1 VADEQQT
8 PIGRQ
13 ASQLGE
19 RLASAEVACKRRM
32 HHRQVALLHI
42 PALRGQLGGLTRARL
57 GAEQDDV
64 KAHLQAL
71 QRDPRRA
78 RLTFTALGQSAF
90 CIRTRAVGLG
100 VSMTQQPELTSHTF
114 QHLNRSPSQSHHTTV
129 AESPHPYKAM

>member
-13 ASQLGE
+13 AGQLGE
-19 RLASAEVACKRRM
+19 RLASVEVTGQRRM
-32 HHRQVALLHI
+32 RRRQIALLHT
-42 PALRGQLGGLTRARL
+42 PALGGQLRGLTRACL
-57 GAEQDDV
+57 GTEQDDV
-64 KAHLQAL
+64 KTHLQAF

-78 RLTFTALGQSAF
+78 SLAFTALGQPAF
-90 CIRTRAVGLG
+90 CVRARAVGLG